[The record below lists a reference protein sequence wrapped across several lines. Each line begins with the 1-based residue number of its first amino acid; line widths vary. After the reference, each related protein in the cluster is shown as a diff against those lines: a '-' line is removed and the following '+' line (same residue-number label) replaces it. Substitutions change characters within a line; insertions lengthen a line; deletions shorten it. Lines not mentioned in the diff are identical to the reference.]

1 MSLINQEAQ
10 DEEKRNFIRT
20 SFVATAHLVQGEFST
35 EAEIMDVS
43 IKGLLIKTSEEIPSA
58 IDPLE
63 ITVNLA
69 GANSQ
74 VTLYFIAEIVRKTET
89 GYGIHMKNIDF
100 DSFVLLR
107 NLIGYI
113 SQEEKSKL
121 FTEYLNTI
129 ESYKGE
135 SVQGE

>member
-1 MSLINQEAQ
+1 MSLIDQVSQ
-10 DEEKRNFIRT
+10 DTEKRNFIRT
-20 SFVATAHLVQGEFST
+20 SFSSTANLVQGSFT
-35 EAEIMDVS
+35 TKAEILDVS
-43 IKGLLIKTSEEIPSA
+43 IKGLQIKTSEEIPN
-58 IDPLE
+58 DVEPVE

-69 GANSQ
+69 GANSH
-74 VTLYFIAEIVRKTET
+74 VTLYFIAEIVRKTEA

-129 ESYKGE
+129 ESYRGE
-135 SVQGE
+135 PVQGE